1 MWANSVLAVLLA
13 PAMASAAILP
23 EALGDFEPKDIGP
36 WLPADKAIF
45 AEFGFEEGERVRYVT
60 PDQRSVEISAARFE
74 DPTGAFAAFQWLQP
88 TEASDSA
95 YGQRARQS
103 GDRTLIQFGNYLVEM
118 RGAEPVDEHVEVML
132 AFLPR
137 IQMSADPPVLEYV
150 PLENLVPNSQRH
162 VLGPVT
168 LEKLAAEIPPSVAAF
183 RLGAEAQY
191 AHYQSPAGDLR
202 MLLFSYP
209 TPQIARAQLE
219 EFEKLPG
226 VISKRA
232 GPLVAAVVASPSAD
246 EAERLLA
253 KVRYRAEITLHHR
266 NLTRSETL
274 WTLLTDI
281 IFFSL
286 ILAVLMIVGG
296 VLVASTRVLATRYA
310 PQSIFATSE
319 DSGIVRLDIDA
330 RRQRARPR
338 VREATPTGSK
348 NQAM

>member
-1 MWANSVLAVLLA
+1 MWASSLLAVLLL

-23 EALGDFEPKDIGP
+23 EALGDFEPKNVDP
-36 WLPADKAIF
+36 LLPSDEAIF
-45 AEFGFEEGERVRYVT
+45 AEFGFEEGERARYVT
-60 PDQRSVEISAARFE
+60 PDERSVEISASRFE

-88 TEASDSA
+88 VKGDEVA
-95 YGQRARQS
+95 YGQRALKS

-137 IQMSADPPVLEYV
+137 VQMSADPPVLEYV
-150 PLENLVPNSQRH
+150 PLDNLVPNSRRH
-162 VLGPVT
+162 VLGPAT
-168 LEKLAAEIPPSVAAF
+168 LAKLAAEIPPSVAAF
-183 RLGAEAQY
+183 RFDAEAQY
-191 AHYQSPAGDLR
+191 AHYNSPQGQLR

-209 TPQIARAQLE
+209 TPQIARGQLE
-219 EFEKLPG
+219 EFQKLPW

-232 GPLVAAVVASPSAD
+232 GPLVAVVVSPPSAD

-281 IFFSL
+281 IIFSL
-286 ILAVLMIVGG
+286 ILAGLMIVGG
-296 VLVASTRVLATRYA
+296 VLVASTRLLATRYA
-310 PQSIFATSE
+310 PQSMFATPE
-319 DSGIVRLDIDA
+319 DSGIVRLDIED
-330 RRQRARPR
+330 RR
-338 VREATPTGSK
+338 
-348 NQAM
+348 

>member
-1 MWANSVLAVLLA
+1 
-13 PAMASAAILP
+13 MASAAILP
-23 EALGDFEPKDIGP
+23 EALGDFEPKNVDP
-36 WLPADKAIF
+36 LLPSDEAIF
-45 AEFGFEEGERVRYVT
+45 AEFGFEEGERARYVT
-60 PDQRSVEISAARFE
+60 PDERSVEISASRFE

-88 TEASDSA
+88 VKGDEVA
-95 YGQRARQS
+95 YGQRALKS

-137 IQMSADPPVLEYV
+137 VQMSADPPVLEYV
-150 PLENLVPNSQRH
+150 PLDNLVPNSRRH
-162 VLGPVT
+162 VLGPAT

-183 RLGAEAQY
+183 RFDAEAQY
-191 AHYQSPAGDLR
+191 AHYNSPQGQLR

-209 TPQIARAQLE
+209 TPQIARGQLE
-219 EFEKLPG
+219 EFQKLPG

-232 GPLVAAVVASPSAD
+232 GPLVAVVVSPPSAD

-281 IFFSL
+281 IIFSL
-286 ILAVLMIVGG
+286 ILAGLMIVGG
-296 VLVASTRVLATRYA
+296 VLVASTRLLATRYA
-310 PQSIFATSE
+310 PQSMFATPE
-319 DSGIVRLDIDA
+319 DSGIVRLDIED
-330 RRQRARPR
+330 RR
-338 VREATPTGSK
+338 
-348 NQAM
+348 

>member
-1 MWANSVLAVLLA
+1 M
-13 PAMASAAILP
+13 
-23 EALGDFEPKDIGP
+23 
-36 WLPADKAIF
+36 
-45 AEFGFEEGERVRYVT
+45 
-60 PDQRSVEISAARFE
+60 
-74 DPTGAFAAFQWLQP
+74 
-88 TEASDSA
+88 
-95 YGQRARQS
+95 
-103 GDRTLIQFGNYLVEM
+103 
-118 RGAEPVDEHVEVML
+118 
-132 AFLPR
+132 
-137 IQMSADPPVLEYV
+137 LEYV

-191 AHYQSPAGDLR
+191 AHYQSAAGDLR

-232 GPLVAAVVASPSAD
+232 GPLVAAVVAPPSAD

-281 IFFSL
+281 IILSL
-286 ILAVLMIVGG
+286 ILAALMIVGG

-310 PQSIFATSE
+310 PQSIVRHPGGFRHRQARHRWPAVARSSPGCEKPPRPARRTRLCEVPPFAVHRI
-319 DSGIVRLDIDA
+319 SGSI
-330 RRQRARPR
+330 RRQR
-338 VREATPTGSK
+338 
-348 NQAM
+348 

>member
-1 MWANSVLAVLLA
+1 MWANSLLTVLLL

-23 EALGDFEPKDIGP
+23 EALGDFEPKDVGP
-36 WLPADKAIF
+36 LRPVDEAIF
-45 AEFGFEEGERVRYVT
+45 AEFGFEEGERARYVT
-60 PDQRSVEISAARFE
+60 PDRRSVEISASRFE

-88 TEASDSA
+88 PGGKDGG
-95 YGQRARQS
+95 YGQRALKS

-150 PLENLVPNSQRH
+150 PREQLVPNSQRH
-162 VLGPVT
+162 ILGPAT

-183 RLGAEAQY
+183 RFDAEAQY
-191 AHYQSPAGDLR
+191 ARYQSPEGDLR

-209 TPQIARAQLE
+209 TPQIARGQLE
-219 EFEKLPG
+219 EFQKLPG
-226 VISKRA
+226 VVSKRA
-232 GPLVAAVVASPSAD
+232 GPLVAAVVSPPSAD

-253 KVRYRAEITLHHR
+253 RVRYRAEITLHHR

-281 IFFSL
+281 IIFCL
-286 ILAVLMIVGG
+286 LLAGLMIVGG
-296 VLVASTRVLATRYA
+296 VLVASTRMLATRYA
-310 PQSIFATSE
+310 PESMFATPE
-319 DSGIVRLDIDA
+319 DSGIVRLKIDA
-330 RRQRARPR
+330 RR
-338 VREATPTGSK
+338 
-348 NQAM
+348 

>member
-1 MWANSVLAVLLA
+1 MWASSLLAVLLL

-23 EALGDFEPKDIGP
+23 EALGDFEPRDIGP
-36 WLPADKAIF
+36 WLPSDEAIF
-45 AEFGFEEGERVRYVT
+45 AEFGFDEGERARYVT
-60 PDQRSVEISAARFE
+60 PDQRSVEISASRFE

-88 TEASDSA
+88 SEAKDGG
-95 YGQRARQS
+95 YGQERALQS

-118 RGAEPVDEHVEVML
+118 RGAELVEEHVQVML

-137 IQMSADPPVLEYV
+137 VQMSADPPVLEYV

-162 VLGPVT
+162 ILGPAT
-168 LEKLAAEIPPSVAAF
+168 LDKLAPEIPPSVAAF
-183 RLGAEAQY
+183 RFDAEAQY
-191 AHYQSPAGDLR
+191 AHYNSPQGQLR

-209 TPQIARAQLE
+209 TPQIARGQVE
-219 EFEKLPG
+219 EFQKLPG

-232 GPLVAAVVASPSAD
+232 GPLVAVVVSPPSAD

-281 IFFSL
+281 IIFSL
-286 ILAVLMIVGG
+286 ILASLMIVGG
-296 VLVASTRVLATRYA
+296 VLVASTRILATRYA
-310 PQSIFATSE
+310 PQSMFATPE
-319 DSGIVRLDIDA
+319 DSGIVRLDIED
-330 RRQRARPR
+330 RR
-338 VREATPTGSK
+338 
-348 NQAM
+348 

>member
-1 MWANSVLAVLLA
+1 MWASSLLAVLLL

-36 WLPADKAIF
+36 WLPSDEAIF
-45 AEFGFEEGERVRYVT
+45 AEFGFEEGERARYVT
-60 PDQRSVEISAARFE
+60 PDERSVEISASRFE

-88 TEASDSA
+88 AKGDEVA
-95 YGQRARQS
+95 YGQRALKS

-137 IQMSADPPVLEYV
+137 VQMSADPPVLEYV
-150 PLENLVPNSQRH
+150 PLDNLVPNSQRH
-162 VLGPVT
+162 ILGPAT
-168 LEKLAAEIPPSVAAF
+168 LDKLAPEIPPSVAAF
-183 RLGAEAQY
+183 RFDAEAQY
-191 AHYQSPAGDLR
+191 AHYNSPQGQLR

-209 TPQIARAQLE
+209 TPQIARGQVE
-219 EFEKLPG
+219 EFQKLPG

-281 IFFSL
+281 IIFSL
-286 ILAVLMIVGG
+286 ILAGLMIVGG
-296 VLVASTRVLATRYA
+296 VLVASTRILATRYA
-310 PQSIFATSE
+310 PQSMFATPE
-319 DSGIVRLDIDA
+319 DSGIVRLDIED
-330 RRQRARPR
+330 RR
-338 VREATPTGSK
+338 
-348 NQAM
+348 

>member
-1 MWANSVLAVLLA
+1 MWASSLLAVLLL

-23 EALGDFEPKDIGP
+23 EALGDFEPKNVDP
-36 WLPADKAIF
+36 LLPSDEAIF
-45 AEFGFEEGERVRYVT
+45 AEFGFEEGERARYVT
-60 PDQRSVEISAARFE
+60 PDERSVEISASRFE

-88 TEASDSA
+88 VKGDEVA
-95 YGQRARQS
+95 YGQRALKS

-137 IQMSADPPVLEYV
+137 VQMSADPPVLEYV
-150 PLENLVPNSQRH
+150 PLDNLVPNSRRH
-162 VLGPVT
+162 VLGPAT

-183 RLGAEAQY
+183 RFDAEAQY
-191 AHYQSPAGDLR
+191 AHYNSPQGQLR

-209 TPQIARAQLE
+209 TPQIARGQLE
-219 EFEKLPG
+219 EFQKLPG

-232 GPLVAAVVASPSAD
+232 GPLVAVVVSPPSAD

-281 IFFSL
+281 IIFSL
-286 ILAVLMIVGG
+286 ILAGLMIVGG
-296 VLVASTRVLATRYA
+296 VLVASTRLLATRYA
-310 PQSIFATSE
+310 PQSMFATPE
-319 DSGIVRLDIDA
+319 DSGIVRLDIED
-330 RRQRARPR
+330 RR
-338 VREATPTGSK
+338 
-348 NQAM
+348 

>member
-1 MWANSVLAVLLA
+1 MWASSLLAVLLL

-36 WLPADKAIF
+36 WLPSDEAIF
-45 AEFGFEEGERVRYVT
+45 AEFGFEEGERARYVT
-60 PDQRSVEISAARFE
+60 PDERSVEISASRFE

-88 TEASDSA
+88 AKGDEVA
-95 YGQRARQS
+95 YGQRALKS

-137 IQMSADPPVLEYV
+137 VQMSADPPVLEYV
-150 PLENLVPNSQRH
+150 PLDNLVPNSQRH
-162 VLGPVT
+162 ILGPAT
-168 LEKLAAEIPPSVAAF
+168 LDKLAPEIPPSVAAF
-183 RLGAEAQY
+183 RFDAEAQY
-191 AHYQSPAGDLR
+191 AHYNSPQGQLR

-209 TPQIARAQLE
+209 TPQIARGQVE
-219 EFEKLPG
+219 EFQKLLG

-281 IFFSL
+281 IIFSL
-286 ILAVLMIVGG
+286 ILASLMIVGG
-296 VLVASTRVLATRYA
+296 VLVASTRILATRYA
-310 PQSIFATSE
+310 PQSMFATPE
-319 DSGIVRLDIDA
+319 DSGIVRLDIED
-330 RRQRARPR
+330 RR
-338 VREATPTGSK
+338 
-348 NQAM
+348 

>member
-1 MWANSVLAVLLA
+1 MWASSLLAVLLL

-36 WLPADKAIF
+36 WLPSDEAIF

-60 PDQRSVEISAARFE
+60 PDQRSVEISASRFE

-88 TEASDSA
+88 AKGDEMA
-95 YGQRARQS
+95 YGQRALKS

-150 PLENLVPNSQRH
+150 PLENLVPNSRRH
-162 VLGPVT
+162 ILGPAT
-168 LEKLAAEIPPSVAAF
+168 LDKLAPEIPPSVAAF

-191 AHYQSPAGDLR
+191 AHYNSPQGRLR

-209 TPQIARAQLE
+209 TPHIARAQLE

-281 IFFSL
+281 IIFSL

-296 VLVASTRVLATRYA
+296 VLVASTRLFATRYA
-310 PQSIFATSE
+310 PQSMFATPE
-319 DSGIVRLDIDA
+319 DSGIVRLDIED
-330 RRQRARPR
+330 RR
-338 VREATPTGSK
+338 
-348 NQAM
+348 